1 MADHEFY
8 QKECPAHLRF
18 VANCKA
24 FFDRV
29 IVYDSSA
36 LA

>member
-8 QKECPAHLRF
+8 QDGCPKHKRF
-18 VANCKA
+18 VDNCRQ

-29 IVYDSSA
+29 IVYDA
-36 LA
+36 ETL